1 MDLWLPRTSLHH
13 YARNLRLRVTD
24 STPWTDPDSGVVAGV
39 ASLAATQHATVNSEE
54 RPVSLKSR
62 RRRASNVSPL
72 RYSRFFVPDP
82 IMATLSSALDC
93 YRCKSHRR
101 LAGRS

>member
-1 MDLWLPRTSLHH
+1 MGLGPPRTSLHR

-39 ASLAATQHATVNSEE
+39 GSLATTKHATMNSKE
-54 RPVSLKSR
+54 RPVYLKAR

-82 IMATLSSALDC
+82 IMATLSPALDC